1 MIIDVSVRRE
11 SIRVSFG
18 ENVSRLNDKHISKE
32 TTLTVCVTTG
42 HQRCLLALMQARRYS
57 HVMLKIIKQSLLV
70 LALLGVFTSGSSAFD
85 ETDELWRSTVERA
98 RGGEVYL
105 NAWGGNEAVN
115 QYLQW
120 ADGELRRRY
129 QIRLTHMRVA
139 STGDVVSRVLAE
151 KAAGRDTGGSVD
163 LIWINGEN
171 FSAMQQQS
179 LLLPPW
185 TMDLPNYRYVDEVG
199 KPSVVID
206 FSTPVNHQEMP
217 WGMAQLVFYHDSAR
231 VPEPPRSM
239 HDLLRYARNNPGRVS
254 YPAPPDFHGT
264 TFLKQA
270 LLELSESTDFLYQPA
285 SQNDIDERLAVLWE
299 FLDELHAVAWQRGNR
314 FPVDGPRVKQM
325 LSDGELHIAFSFNPA
340 EAVNGV
346 VSGELPATARSYVHH
361 GGTLGNT
368 HFLAMPYNAN
378 AVDAAK
384 VVSNFLLSAEAQAR
398 KADPLI
404 WGDPTVLALDK
415 LPAEQRALFE
425 EAGHHPAMPA
435 PSALQQVLLEPDAS
449 WVRVLEREWQ
459 RRYAR

>member
-1 MIIDVSVRRE
+1 MRKIIDIQAIALTLLFMLVSGTKAFGDTDRSWQ
-11 SIRVSFG
+11 SIV
-18 ENVSRLNDKHISKE
+18 E
-32 TTLTVCVTTG
+32 
-42 HQRCLLALMQARRYS
+42 QAR
-57 HVMLKIIKQSLLV
+57 
-70 LALLGVFTSGSSAFD
+70 GSQ
-85 ETDELWRSTVERA
+85 
-98 RGGEVYL
+98 VYL

-120 ADGELRRRY
+120 TANALRERY
-129 QIRLTHMRVA
+129 GISLTHVRVA

-171 FSAMQQQS
+171 FSSMQQQA

-185 TMDLPNYRYVDEVG
+185 TLDLPNYRYVDEVN

-239 HDLLRYARNNPGRVS
+239 RDLLDYARANPGRVS

-270 LLELSESTDFLYQPA
+270 LLELSEDTGFLYLPA
-285 SQNDIDERLAVLWE
+285 SQSNIDQRLTLLWE
-299 FLDELHAVAWQRGNR
+299 FLDQLHAVAWQRGSR
-314 FPVDGPRVKQM
+314 FPVDGPRMKQM
-325 LSDGELHIAFSFNPA
+325 LNDGELHIAFSFNPA

-346 VSGELPATARSYVHH
+346 VSGELPASVRSYVHH
-361 GGTLGNT
+361 DGTLGNT
-368 HFLAMPYNAN
+368 HFLAIPYNAN
-378 AVDAAK
+378 AVAAAK
-384 VVSNFLLSAEAQAR
+384 VVSNFLLSAEAQAK
-398 KADPLI
+398 KANPSI
-404 WGDPTVLALDK
+404 WGDPPVLALDT
-415 LPAEQRALFE
+415 LPAEQQALF
-425 EAGHHPAMPA
+425 ASADSHPAMPS
-435 PSALQQVLLEPDAS
+435 PSALQQTLLEPDAS